1 MLKSM
6 AERYPRPDWVRRM
19 NAMGDS
25 VGGAERMVSLEV
37 EPLIR
42 LAQSSTGLTDF
53 GDFDGDWRGRLE
65 SLVAA
70 IESSAKLNVVG
81 RLLTRQEI
89 LRSLRTRLF
98 MTRRLDEKPA
108 ILDEKIVAPIIVTGQ
123 GRSGTTILFEL
134 LSLDPKARSISAT
147 DAAHPVPDFPVATAA
162 DRARLVA
169 MTECEQELWADIQP
183 EFATIHELSSTL
195 PVECIHATMPSFAS
209 FMWWMFADVPQWIP
223 DFVAAMKFH
232 KVFLQLLQ
240 HGKPEATWIL
250 KTPVYLPILDLVFAV
265 YPDAS
270 ILLTHRDPLKTIPS
284 GLSTLASCRW
294 HRSDTVDLD
303 RIRSGGTGI
312 FDLMVHIQQ
321 RRKNGELP
329 ARIVDLHF
337 QDQMRDPVAGIEGA
351 YRKIGRP
358 FAPEHATRIRDY
370 LANKPKDKHGKHRY
384 EPEDWGYTKAEIRER
399 TRSYID
405 AYGVALED

>member
-6 AERYPRPDWVRRM
+6 ADRYPRPDWVRRI

-37 EPLIR
+37 EPLVA
-42 LAQSSTGLTDF
+42 LAKKSTGLSDF
-53 GDFDGDWRGRLE
+53 GDFDGDWRGRLD
-65 SLVAA
+65 SLVAE
-70 IESSAKLNVVG
+70 IEGGANLNVVG

-98 MTRRLDEKPA
+98 ITRRLDEQPK

-147 DAAHPVPDFPVATAA
+147 DAAHPIPQTQDPAA
-162 DRARLVA
+162 LIA
-169 MTECEQELWADIQP
+169 MTECEQELWSDIQP
-183 EFATIHELSSTL
+183 EFATIHELRSDL

-209 FMWWMFADVPQWIP
+209 FMWWMFADVPGWNV
-223 DFVAAMKFH
+223 DFVAMMQFH
-232 KVFLQLLQ
+232 KVFLQLMQ
-240 HGKPEATWIL
+240 YGKPEATWIL
-250 KTPVYLPILDLVFAV
+250 KTPIYLPILDLVFAT

-294 HRSDTVDLD
+294 HRSDVVDLE
-303 RIRSGGTGI
+303 RVRAGGTGI
-312 FDLMVHIQQ
+312 FDLMVHVRQ
-321 RRKNGELP
+321 RREKGELP
-329 ARIVDLHF
+329 AQFVDLHF
-337 QDQMRDPVAGIEGA
+337 TDQMRDPVAAIEGA
-351 YRKIGRP
+351 YRQIGRP
-358 FAPEHATRIRDY
+358 FASDHASRIRDY
-370 LANKPKDKHGKHRY
+370 LAHKPKNKYGKHRY

-399 TRSYID
+399 TRPYIE
-405 AYGVALED
+405 AFGVALEDGD

>member
-25 VGGAERMVSLEV
+25 VGGAERMVSLDVDELV
-37 EPLIR
+37 G
-42 LAQSSTGLTDF
+42 LAKKSTGLSDF
-53 GDFDGDWRGRLE
+53 GSFDGDWRGRLE

-70 IESSAKLNVVG
+70 IEGGANLNVVG
-81 RLLTRQEI
+81 RLMTRQEI
-89 LRSLRTRLF
+89 LRSLRTRLLI
-98 MTRRLDEKPA
+98 TRRLDEQPK

-123 GRSGTTILFEL
+123 GRSGTTILLEL

-147 DAAHPVPDFPVATAA
+147 DAAHPIPAFPVATAA
-162 DRARLVA
+162 DRAKLIA
-169 MTECEQELWADIQP
+169 MTECEQEFWADVQP
-183 EFATIHELSSTL
+183 EFATIHELRSDL

-209 FMWWMFADVPQWIP
+209 FIWWMMSDVPSWTP
-223 DFVAAMKFH
+223 DFVAAMTFH
-232 KVFLQLLQ
+232 NVFLQMMQ
-240 HGKPEATWIL
+240 YGKPEATWIL

-265 YPDAS
+265 YPDAW
-270 ILLTHRDPLKTIPS
+270 ILLTHRDPLKTVPS

-294 HRSDTVDLD
+294 HRSDTVELE
-303 RIRSGGTGI
+303 RIRAGGTGI

-321 RRKNGELP
+321 RRNKGELP
-329 ARIVDLHF
+329 ARFVDLHF
-337 QDQMRDPVAGIEGA
+337 TDQMRDPVAAIEGA
-351 YRKIGRP
+351 YRQIGRP

-370 LANKPKDKHGKHRY
+370 LAAKPKDKHGKHRY
-384 EPEDWGYTKAEIRER
+384 APEDWGYTRAEIRER
-399 TRSYID
+399 TRSYVD